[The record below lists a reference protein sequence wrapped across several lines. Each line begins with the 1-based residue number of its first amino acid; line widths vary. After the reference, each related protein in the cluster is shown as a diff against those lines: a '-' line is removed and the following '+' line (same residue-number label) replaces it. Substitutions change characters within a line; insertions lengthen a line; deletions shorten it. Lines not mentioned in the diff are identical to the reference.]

1 MHVIAFFMCEQEH
14 LLFVIV
20 IVLQCQLTPCTLSCQ
35 HFLLYLDRVLC
46 TDLLLSRAN
55 LLIKIYWFF
64 GFSGEMHGV
73 TIIDFIIYYVLI
85 LHFQSSDSAIA
96 LKPWLLQTDS
106 VVAGVKNDGTF
117 WWPGINSC
125 KPLEG
130 TEHWSGICVF
140 WAPCVCI
147 LPWGLVGSLVILE
160 NLNRCLNYIIL
171 QQIFVWSKKKN
182 PSKFIR
188 EFPLLKRKQKNAVI
202 VYSHW
207 YPHPPGNL
215 ELCLVF

>member
-1 MHVIAFFMCEQEH
+1 MSTHPMHIIMSTLPALPRQGFMYW
-14 LLFVIV
+14 FVAI
-20 IVLQCQLTPCTLSCQ
+20 QSKSFNQ
-35 HFLLYLDRVLC
+35 
-46 TDLLLSRAN
+46 N
-55 LLIKIYWFF
+55 LLVFWFF
-64 GFSGEMHGV
+64 RWNAWCHYHRFYYLLCFNITFSKFWFRNSLE
-73 TIIDFIIYYVLI
+73 TLI
-85 LHFQSSDSAIA
+85 ASDR
-96 LKPWLLQTDS
+96 LC

-188 EFPLLKRKQKNAVI
+188 EFPLLKRKQKNTEI
-202 VYSHW
+202 VRSHW
-207 YPHPPGNL
+207 YPHPPGSL